1 MIMAATM
8 DPKPEKL
15 QQNVILK
22 FRNLK
27 VKTITKL
34 YWFRLVALISKDIQ
48 CISRQMEEMEERS
61 VACFAVTSAT
71 KSKNQFNYCLLCQI
85 SFNF

>member
-22 FRNLK
+22 FKNLK
-27 VKTITKL
+27 VTTITKL
-34 YWFRLVALISKDIQ
+34 YWFGLVALISKENK

-61 VACFAVTSAT
+61 VACFGVTLAT
-71 KSKNQFNYCLLCQI
+71 KSKNQFNYCLLSLV
-85 SFNF
+85 SFNV

>member
-8 DPKPEKL
+8 DRKPDKL
-15 QQNVILK
+15 QQSVILK

-34 YWFRLVALISKDIQ
+34 YWFRLAALLSKGNQ
-48 CISRQMEEMEERS
+48 CISRQMEDMEERS
-61 VACFAVTSAT
+61 VACFGVTSAT
-71 KSKNQFNYCLLCQI
+71 KSKNRFNYC
-85 SFNF
+85 

>member
-15 QQNVILK
+15 QQNVIIK

-27 VKTITKL
+27 VKT
-34 YWFRLVALISKDIQ
+34 
-48 CISRQMEEMEERS
+48 
-61 VACFAVTSAT
+61 VT
-71 KSKNQFNYCLLCQI
+71 NYI
-85 SFNF
+85 GFV

>member
-61 VACFAVTSAT
+61 VACFGVTSAT
-71 KSKNQFNYCLLCQI
+71 KSKNQFNNCLLCQI

>member
-8 DPKPEKL
+8 DPKPVKL

-22 FRNLK
+22 FRNIK

-34 YWFRLVALISKDIQ
+34 YWFRLVALISKENQ

-61 VACFAVTSAT
+61 VACFGVTSAT
-71 KSKNQFNYCLLCQI
+71 KSKNQFNYYLLWQT